1 MNAAPRTLLVIANGH
16 GEDAVAAMV
25 VGELARRAPWA
36 TVEALPLVGEGGAIA
51 RAGARLEGP
60 RRELPSG
67 GLTFHAWEHLRADL
81 RAGIVALTARQAAW
95 LARARPDGVF
105 VVGDFYAQLLACL
118 VRAPRRVLQTL
129 VSVHA
134 APPPSRPGRGRLT
147 GRYFMETFRGPEL
160 ALMRGADRVYARDAA
175 TAGYLAGR
183 GIAGASYVGN
193 PVMDGLAAAPLVPL
207 GLRGRPTVGLL
218 PGTRS
223 WAPTSVAL
231 MISALERL
239 PGALGLVAW
248 ANGQIPAPP
257 PGWESDLAP
266 VPGVSVAWRRG
277 PNRLW
282 WVVERFAAVLASAD
296 VVLGTAGTGNEQA
309 VGLGVPTVAFP
320 VSPHLSS
327 AFVANQ
333 ARLLGAGLTVG
344 EPDAAALAAHV
355 TRLARDAGARARAAA
370 AGSERMGGP
379 GASAAL
385 ADELATWL
393 AALPPRAG

>member
-1 MNAAPRTLLVIANGH
+1 MSAAARTLLVIANGH
-16 GEDAVAAMV
+16 GEDAVAARV
-25 VGELARRAPWA
+25 IGELLRRAPWV
-36 TVEALPLVGEGGAIA
+36 TVEALPVVGEGGAIA
-51 RAGARLEGP
+51 RSGARLAGP

-67 GLTFHAWEHLRADL
+67 GLTFHAWGHLLADL
-81 RAGIVALTARQAAW
+81 RAGIVSLTARQAAW
-95 LARARPDGVF
+95 LLRARPDAVF
-105 VVGDFYAQLLACL
+105 AVGDFYAQLLAGL

-134 APPPSRPGRGRLT
+134 APPPPDRARLT
-147 GRYFMETFRGPEL
+147 GRYFMEAFRGPEL

-175 TAGYLAGR
+175 TAAHLAAR
-183 GIAGASYVGN
+183 GVAGARYVGN
-193 PVMDGLAAAPLVPL
+193 PMMDGLTTPPLVPP

-223 WAPTSVAL
+223 WSGSSVAL

-239 PGALGLVAW
+239 PGALGIVAW
-248 ANGQIPAPP
+248 THGQDPAPP
-257 PGWESDLAP
+257 AGWESDLAP
-266 VPGVSVAWRRG
+266 VPGVAVAWRRG

-309 VGLGVPTVAFP
+309 VGLGIPTVAFP
-320 VSPHLSS
+320 VPPHLSS
-327 AFVANQ
+327 AFIANQ

-344 EPDAAALAAHV
+344 EPDAAALATHLA
-355 TRLARDAGARARAAA
+355 RLARDGDARARAAA
-370 AGSERMGGP
+370 AGAERMGGP

-385 ADELATWL
+385 AGELAAWL
-393 AALPPRAG
+393 EALPRR